1 MSITIDLMQNL
12 SDTNVVDKTV
22 STIST
27 ITGVLKDAT
36 SIISPTIMIQGTLPP
51 GCNYMYISDFARYY
65 YVTDVRSIHND
76 IFEISAHVDVL
87 KTYASQLR
95 NCTGIVARQENK
107 YNLYLDDGSF
117 KTYQNPRFKKL
128 AFPSGFTTLEFVLA
142 VAGRQ

>member
-12 SDTNVVDKTV
+12 SDTNVVDKSL
-22 STIST
+22 STLASVN
-27 ITGVLKDAT
+27 GVLKEST
-36 SIISPTIMIQGTLPP
+36 SVITPTLIIQNTLPP
-51 GCNYMYISDFARYY
+51 GCNYLYISDFARYY

-95 NCTGIVARQENK
+95 NCSGIVARQENK

-117 KTYQNPRFKKL
+117 KTYQNPKFKKL
-128 AFPSGFTTLEFVLA
+128 AFPEGFTTLEFVLA